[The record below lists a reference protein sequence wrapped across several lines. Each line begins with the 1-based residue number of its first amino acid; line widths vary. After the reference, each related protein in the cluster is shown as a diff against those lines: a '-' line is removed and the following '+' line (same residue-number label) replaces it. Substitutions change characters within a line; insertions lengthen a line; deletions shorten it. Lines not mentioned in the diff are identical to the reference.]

1 MPDDGNR
8 QPEAVVSFG
17 PFKLSIARR
26 VLERAGTRLH
36 LGARA
41 LDMLIILVESAGKVV
56 SKNELLK
63 RVWPDIAVDE
73 GALRFQVAALRKAL
87 GDGEAG
93 ARYLTTLSGRGYCF
107 VAPLSHSGLST
118 PASTEDQAQAQPHR
132 LPTRLA
138 RMVGRGDAVQ
148 DIASRLMAERFVTIA
163 GPGGIGKTTVAVSVG
178 HQLLGEFAGGTRF
191 VDLGPINDPLL
202 VPGAVT
208 LTLGLPVRS
217 SDPTGGLISFLRDRR
232 MLLILD
238 SCEHVIETAA
248 ELAERI
254 FAAAPQVHILATS
267 RESLRVEG
275 EHVYRLLPLGS
286 PPDEIELSATRALDF
301 PAVQL
306 FVERANASGRHFVLN
321 DAEAP
326 VVGEICRRLDGIA
339 LAIELAA
346 GRSNACTILETLELL
361 TNRFRLLREGR
372 RTALPRHQTLTATL
386 DWSYDLLSQDGRLV
400 LRRLSVFVGAFTLN
414 AAIEVTAGEDLTGQ
428 QVVNTLA
435 GLVEKSLVAVSA
447 SDETT
452 RYRLLDTTRAYVASK
467 LAESGEADAINRRHA
482 DYYRELFVRTDPIHS
497 ADSEVRGETPYA
509 EHLDNVRAGL
519 EWSFSGRGDV
529 GIGIALAAASSRLFL
544 EMSLLIECHR
554 WSETALAALDESD
567 RGSRREMELQAA
579 LGQSLMFTKGN
590 SEAARNSLSRG
601 LELAEDLGD
610 LRNQLRLLGRLSI
623 FDQRTGNCHSAF
635 ELARRTEIVAA
646 RIGDPASI
654 VEANWSLGFSNYF
667 AGNQRTAESKWA
679 SSLIQPDAPDVGV
692 DHDTL
697 ARMRCGL
704 TAVRWL
710 RGFPDQA
717 VKIAKD
723 SLDEGTNFKDPSTL
737 CICLIFVGFA
747 FLRIGN
753 WAEAA
758 RIMERIVS
766 HARKYSLAPYEAI
779 GVAMRGMLAINQGEA
794 EAGVELVRAA
804 VKTLHAGRYELH
816 SPVFLGALAEGLA
829 MTGEFNEA
837 LTTVDEAVARVGLNG
852 QLFSLPEFMRI
863 KGEILISAPQP
874 ALSEA
879 ESLFFRSLDLA
890 GQQLALS
897 WQLRTAKSLARLR
910 YSQGRPSEARDVLAP
925 VYARFTEGFESA
937 DLIAARQLL
946 DRL

>member
-1 MPDDGNR
+1 MMG
-8 QPEAVVSFG
+8 
-17 PFKLSIARR
+17 R
-26 VLERAGTRLH
+26 V
-36 LGARA
+36 
-41 LDMLIILVESAGKVV
+41 
-56 SKNELLK
+56 
-63 RVWPDIAVDE
+63 
-73 GALRFQVAALRKAL
+73 
-87 GDGEAG
+87 
-93 ARYLTTLSGRGYCF
+93 
-107 VAPLSHSGLST
+107 
-118 PASTEDQAQAQPHR
+118 
-132 LPTRLA
+132 
-138 RMVGRGDAVQ
+138 DAVE
-148 DIASRLMAERFVTIA
+148 DIASRLMAQRFVTVA

-178 HQLLGEFAGGTRF
+178 HQLLDEFAGGIRF
-191 VDLGPINDPLL
+191 VDLGPIKDPLL

-208 LTLGLPVRS
+208 LTLGLSVRS
-217 SDPTGGLISFLRDRR
+217 SDPTGSLISFLRDRR

-248 ELAERI
+248 ALAERI

-275 EHVYRLLPLGS
+275 EHVYRLLPLAS
-286 PPDEIELSATRALDF
+286 PPDQIELSAAQALDF

-306 FVERANASGRHFVLN
+306 FVERANASSRHFVLN

-346 GRSNACTILETLELL
+346 GRSNACTVPETLELL

-386 DWSYDLLSQDGRLV
+386 DWSYDLLSDDERLV

-414 AAIEVTAGEDLTGQ
+414 AAREVTASKELDGQ
-428 QVVNTLA
+428 KVVRALA

-447 SDETT
+447 GDEIA
-452 RYRLLDTTRAYVASK
+452 RYRLLDTTRSYVASK
-467 LAESGEADAINRRHA
+467 LAESGEADTINRRHA
-482 DYYRELFVRTDPIHS
+482 DYYRELFVRTNPIHS
-497 ADSEVRGETPYA
+497 AGSEVRDEIPYA

-544 EMSLLIECHR
+544 EMSLLTECHR

-567 RGSRREMELQAA
+567 RGTRREMELQAA

-590 SEAARNSLSRG
+590 TDAARNFLSRA

-610 LRNQLRLLGRLSI
+610 LRSQLRLLGRLSI

-635 ELARRTEIVAA
+635 ELAKRTEIVAA
-646 RIGDPASI
+646 NIGDPASI
-654 VEANWSLGFSNYF
+654 VEANWSVGFSNYF
-667 AGNQRTAESKWA
+667 AGNQRGAESKWA
-679 SSLIQPDAPDVGV
+679 SSLIKSDAPDGGV

-710 RGFPDQA
+710 RGFPVQA

-723 SLDEGTNFKDPSTL
+723 AIDEGVNFKDPSTL
-737 CICLIFVGFA
+737 CICLIFIGFA

-753 WAEAA
+753 EAEAA
-758 RIMERIVS
+758 RVMERIVT

-779 GVAMRGMLAINQGEA
+779 GIAMRGMLAIHRGEA
-794 EAGVELVRAA
+794 EAGVELMRGA
-804 VKTLHAGRYELH
+804 VETLHAGRYELH

-829 MTGEFNEA
+829 ATGEFNAA
-837 LTTVDEAVARVGLNG
+837 LATIDEAIARVGLNG

-863 KGEILISAPQP
+863 KGETLLAAPQP
-874 ALSEA
+874 DLSGA
-879 ESLFFRSLDLA
+879 ESLFLQSLELA
-890 GQQLALS
+890 GQQFALS
-897 WQLRTAKSLARLR
+897 WELRAAKSLAKLWVG
-910 YSQGRPSEARDVLAP
+910 QGRTSEARDVLAP

-946 DRL
+946 ARLEGQTATSNGSERLP